1 MLGMI
6 SVQDAL
12 KTILRFTSLLPPEK
26 IELTSLLGRVLAEDI
41 RSDVNIPPLDNSAM
55 DGYAVKA
62 SSTSG
67 ATLSR
72 PKILDV
78 IDDVKAG
85 YISPNAVGRGQ
96 AARIMTGAAVPRGA
110 DTVVMVERTKK
121 RGRDKV
127 EVFKGAEED
136 ENIRR
141 AGEDIKKGEKIFK
154 KGTLL
159 NPARIGML
167 ASLGKSRVLVTKRP
181 RIGILATGDEV
192 VDVGRKMA
200 AGKIRSS
207 ITYALYGQIVDCG
220 GVPKNLGI
228 AKDDPAELRRKIKK
242 GLDCDILLT
251 SGGVSVGDYDFVKD
265 VLADLGTSIKFWQV
279 RMRPGKPLVF
289 GTLGKTK
296 IFGLP
301 GNPVSSMIGFEIFV
315 RPAVM
320 KMSGQS
326 IDPRN
331 MVEAVLEND
340 ITKRRG
346 FRYFVRAKTHAD
358 GGRFY
363 TRITGPQGSGIL
375 KSMSL
380 ANSLIILL
388 EEREKVKRGTRVPV
402 LFLE

>member
-1 MLGMI
+1 MLRMI

-12 KTILRFTSLLPPEK
+12 KAILRFTSLLPPEK

-41 RSDVNIPPLDNSAM
+41 HSNANIPPFDNSAM

-67 ATLSR
+67 ATSSS
-72 PKILDV
+72 PKALDI
-78 IDDVKAG
+78 IDDIRAG
-85 YISPNAVGRGQ
+85 YISPKVVRRGQ
-96 AARIMTGAAVPRGA
+96 AARIMTGAPVPRGA

-121 RGRDKV
+121 RGRGKV
-127 EVFKGAEED
+127 EIFKKAGED

-141 AGEDIKKGEKIFK
+141 AGEDIKKDEKVFK

-159 NPARIGML
+159 NPARIGIL
-167 ASLGKSRVLVTKRP
+167 ASLGKSRVMVTKRP

-192 VDVGRKMA
+192 VDVGKNMA

-207 ITYALYGQIVDCG
+207 TTYALYSQIVDCG
-220 GVPKNLGI
+220 GIPKNLGI
-228 AKDDPAELRRKIKK
+228 AKDDPAELKRKIKK
-242 GLDCDILLT
+242 GLDCDILLV
-251 SGGVSVGDYDFVKD
+251 SGGVSVGEYDFVKD
-265 VLADLGTSIKFWQV
+265 VLADLGVSIKFWQV

-289 GTLGKTK
+289 GTLGKTLV
-296 IFGLP
+296 FGLP
-301 GNPVSSMIGFEIFV
+301 GNPVSGMIGFEIFV
-315 RPAVM
+315 RSAIM
-320 KMSGQS
+320 KMSGRS
-326 IDPRN
+326 VDKRK
-331 MVEAVLEND
+331 MVEAVLENN
-340 ITKRRG
+340 ITKRKG
-346 FRYFVRAKTHAD
+346 LRYFLRAKTHAD

-363 TRITGPQGSGIL
+363 TRTTGPQGSGIL

-388 EEREKVKRGTRVPV
+388 EEHEKVKRGTRVPV